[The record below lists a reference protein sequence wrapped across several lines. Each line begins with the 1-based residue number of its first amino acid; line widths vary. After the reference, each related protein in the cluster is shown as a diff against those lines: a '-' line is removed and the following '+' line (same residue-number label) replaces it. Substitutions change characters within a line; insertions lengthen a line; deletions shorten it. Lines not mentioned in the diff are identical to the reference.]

1 MPTKMLEEQVLTH
14 LYRWFEGSTRE
25 FICGKQWRYA
35 TRDYGTYG
43 IEPDDVVTCLAC
55 SLGRCT

>member
-1 MPTKMLEEQVLTH
+1 MPTKMLEEQVLWH
-14 LYRWFEGSTRE
+14 LYRWYSGGE
-25 FICGKQWRYA
+25 FICGKTWRYA

-43 IEPDDVVTCLAC
+43 RMDDTVVTCLEC